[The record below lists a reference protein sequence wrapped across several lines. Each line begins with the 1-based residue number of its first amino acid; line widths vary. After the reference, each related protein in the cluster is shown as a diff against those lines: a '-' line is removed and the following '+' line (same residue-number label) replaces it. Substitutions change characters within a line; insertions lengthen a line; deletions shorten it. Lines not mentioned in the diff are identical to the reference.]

1 MEGPSRQNQTHQ
13 EEPDQSKQGSAL
25 VWSLSSGVEM
35 EDLLHSVKSLKVPQ
49 LWT

>member
-25 VWSLSSGVEM
+25 VWSLSPGVEM